1 MDFDQML
8 ETWQA
13 QKTESPYRLNRDALQ
28 LALRAEEVRSQRVR
42 RHRRRLVWF
51 MWIFG
56 TGMTVWA
63 GFWIAI
69 TITNGWP
76 VVYAIASGASLGL
89 FALGASALWASHGRE
104 PEQNYGNSL
113 EEEVRRSLARVDD
126 QLAMTR
132 RLILLM
138 LGTASIVVGAKL
150 FAWTTVRSQDIP
162 FSSGRGWWWT
172 ALVAGAVVWL
182 AFKVRDGLRKA
193 KPKLELRQRRLRE
206 MLAALDS
213 LE

>member
-13 QKTESPYRLNRDALQ
+13 QKTAPPYRLNHDALR
-28 LALRAEEVRSQRVR
+28 LALRAEEARSQRVQ
-42 RHRRRLVWF
+42 RHRRRVVWF

-56 TGMTVWA
+56 TGMAVWA

-89 FALGASALWASHGRE
+89 FALGASALWASRGRE
-104 PEQNYGNSL
+104 PEQNFGNSL

-132 RLILLM
+132 RLVLCM

-150 FAWTTVRSQDIP
+150 FSWTTVRSQDIP
-162 FSSGRGWWWT
+162 VSSGRGWWWT
-172 ALVAGAVVWL
+172 ALVAGVVVWV
-182 AFKVRDGLRKA
+182 AFKARDGLRNA

-206 MLAALDS
+206 LLAALDS
-213 LE
+213 RE

>member
-1 MDFDQML
+1 MDFDQIL

-13 QKTESPYRLNRDALQ
+13 QETAPPYGLNHDALRQ
-28 LALRAEEVRSQRVR
+28 ALRAEETRSQRIQ
-42 RHRRRLVWF
+42 RHRRRMMWF

-56 TGMTVWA
+56 TGMAVWA

-76 VVYAIASGASLGL
+76 VIYAVASGASLGL
-89 FALGASALWASHGRE
+89 FALGVGALWAGRGRE
-104 PEQNYGNSL
+104 PEQKFANSL

-126 QLAMTR
+126 QLAMTKR
-132 RLILLM
+132 MALFV

-162 FSSGRGWWWT
+162 VSSDRGWWWT
-172 ALVAGAVVWL
+172 AFVAAVVVWV
-182 AFKVRDGLRKA
+182 AFKARDAMRNA
-193 KPKLELRQRRLRE
+193 KPTLERRQRRLRE
-206 MLAALDS
+206 LLAALGAR
-213 LE
+213 E